1 MRIDIS
7 RPEFLKAWQVAER
20 TSSMKS
26 TISSLA
32 GVLVTVEGDKVF
44 LSATDLRT
52 SVSCVAEGVRS
63 SQDGSAVFPVKLLGE
78 LFKKAPVDVF
88 SVEIKQEKG
97 VFAAGRNKT
106 RFMTWPVDDFPKLPK
121 SDAAERLCD
130 VSAFE
135 FSRILTEGS
144 VASSPTDDF
153 PKYLGACLLQL
164 KEKTL
169 RIISTDGHRLS
180 LSKCF
185 CDEEGEADIL
195 LPIAPLRE
203 LQRLLG
209 VFANVKPGGTDT
221 SVRILYDGSMVW
233 FQMGE
238 VEFSIRR
245 VESSFPNYEKILNPN
260 STTTAMVKRTD
271 LISVLE
277 RIDIVV
283 RAHTRLVVLQLS
295 PGGNIRFSGKAPEMG
310 TTVEELD
317 ASIDG
322 ESLKAGFNVGFLQDG
337 LKSLSSENVKMN
349 LNGEAGQMILRHENT
364 DDFLYMLMPVR
375 VAPQDLIDEE
385 EEEDLR
391 EGSVFGGKPLGGDLP
406 EPAAEE
412 SPKVEASPV
421 DDAIDSLKE
430 LKSKAGGE

>member
-1 MRIDIS
+1 MRIEIS

-20 TSSMKS
+20 TSSTKS

-32 GVLVTVEGDKVF
+32 GVLVTVEGDKVV

-52 SVSCVAEGVRS
+52 SVSCVAGGVRA

-78 LFKKAPVDVF
+78 LFKKAPADTF

-97 VFAAGRNKT
+97 VFTAGRNKT
-106 RFMTWPVDDFPKLPK
+106 RFMTWPVDEFPRLPK
-121 SDAAERLCD
+121 SEGAERLCD

-135 FSRILTEGS
+135 FARILTEGS

-164 KEKTL
+164 KEKAL
-169 RIISTDGHRLS
+169 QVISTDGHRLS
-180 LSKCF
+180 LSRCF
-185 CDEEGEADIL
+185 CEEEGEMDLL
-195 LPIAPLRE
+195 LPVAPLRE

-209 VFANVKPGGTDT
+209 AFANVRPGGTDT
-221 SVRILYDGSMVW
+221 LVRILYDGSMVW
-233 FQMGE
+233 FQMGGI
-238 VEFSIRR
+238 EFSIRR

-260 STTTAMVKRTD
+260 STTTALVKRAD
-271 LISVLE
+271 LLSVLE

-283 RAHTRLVVLQLS
+283 RSHTRLVILQLS

-310 TTVEELD
+310 TTVEELE
-317 ASIDG
+317 ANIDG

-337 LKSLSSENVKMN
+337 LKSLNSENVKMN

-375 VAPQDLIDEE
+375 IAPQDLIDEE
-385 EEEDLR
+385 EEEEDFKEDL
-391 EGSVFGGKPLGGDLP
+391 K
-406 EPAAEE
+406 EE
-412 SPKVEASPV
+412 SDQAIEAL
-421 DDAIDSLKE
+421 DALKE
-430 LKSKAGGE
+430 LKKTSED